1 MHRSYAVHSPT
12 QIIRYSNRIEI
23 RNAGYSLKDPSRL
36 GTPGSHLRNP
46 VIAAVLHDLHLAE
59 AKGTGIRAM
68 RRLSADADLPL
79 PEIHSDRQANEF
91 KITLFLHNL
100 LTDKEHAWLRGF
112 AGEGVGADE
121 AKTLLYARETGA
133 VDNAACRDF
142 CRLDTLSASQM
153 LRRLRDK
160 GLLRKKG
167 AGSRTYYV
175 LAQEDATRSAH
186 AEGGAELATF
196 PPELATFP
204 PELAT
209 FPPELATLPP
219 ELATFPAELATF
231 PPELA
236 TFLAQMKKRA
246 TTHELRQ
253 AIMRL
258 CAWRPLTVEQ
268 LAAQLGKN
276 RDYLRNK
283 HLIPM
288 VNGGQLRFRYPESAK
303 HPRQAYMATAGMNAG
318 IRRAL
323 AGRGVGEI

>member
-1 MHRSYAVHSPT
+1 MPCTAPRRLFGTAT
-12 QIIRYSNRIEI
+12 RIEI

-36 GTPGSHLRNP
+36 GTPSSHLRNP

-68 RRLSADADLPL
+68 RRLSADAGLPL

-91 KITLFLHNL
+91 KITLFLRNL

-142 CRLDTLSASQM
+142 CGLDTLSASQM

-196 PPELATFP
+196 PPELAT
-204 PELAT
+204 L
-209 FPPELATLPP
+209 
-219 ELATFPAELATF
+219 
-231 PPELA
+231 
-236 TFLAQMKKRA
+236 LAQLKKRSPA
-246 TTHELRQ
+246 RDLRQ
-253 AIMRL
+253 AIVHL
-258 CAWRPLTVEQ
+258 CALAPLTVEQ
-268 LAAQLGKN
+268 LALLLGKN

-303 HPRQAYMATAGMNAG
+303 HPRQAYMAATDKNEAP
-318 IRRAL
+318 
-323 AGRGVGEI
+323 